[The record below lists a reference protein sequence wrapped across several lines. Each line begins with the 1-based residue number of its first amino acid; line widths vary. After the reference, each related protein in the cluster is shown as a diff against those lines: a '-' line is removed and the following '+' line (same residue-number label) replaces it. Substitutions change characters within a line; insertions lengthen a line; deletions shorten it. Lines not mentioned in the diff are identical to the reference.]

1 MLRDTAL
8 TLLEGRLGNRTN
20 MRATIILEMQQAQ
33 STVLERNGIFYPWF
47 LETET
52 LTTIGTTTVD
62 VEELALPSDWLGE
75 IEEQSMWI
83 FDSGADVPFV
93 ELKKGAY
100 DVALQ
105 RFTTT
110 DQPQRYS
117 LNKNNILFKPTPD
130 KGYIIKTRYFATDQV
145 LSSDIEN
152 DWLKYASDWLIAE
165 TGIII
170 ARDHIQ
176 NDQMAQRF
184 IQAAT
189 RARDR
194 VFIENE
200 SRQHTGRVYSMG
212 ED

>member
-1 MLRDTAL
+1 MLRDDAL

-20 MRATIILEMQQAQ
+20 MRATLILEMRQAQ
-33 STVLERNGIFYPWF
+33 ETALERNGIFYPWF
-47 LETET
+47 LETGII
-52 LTTIGTTTVD
+52 TIGTTTAA
-62 VEELALPSDWLGE
+62 VETLALPSNWLAE

-83 FDSGADVPFV
+83 FDSGADVPYV
-93 ELKKGAY
+93 ELRKGAY

-105 RFTTT
+105 RFTTD

-117 LNKNNILFKPTPD
+117 LNKNNLLLKPTPD
-130 KGYIIKTRYFATDQV
+130 KGYVIQTRYFAVDDV
-145 LSSDIEN
+145 LSTNIEN

-184 IQAAT
+184 IAAAT

-200 SRQHTGRVYSMG
+200 ARQHVGRVYGMG